1 MKDKQQLISCEDCEH
16 LKVSISVG
24 NFSKYNEVVADKI
37 HYDKCIAHC
46 DQQGLT
52 MLDQITPKVF
62 RLGTRL
68 KANVKN
74 YSKKQIYKDW
84 TMANMCPNF
93 VKANLRDLIDLI
105 RQAKRH
111 YELEQQKKNKFE
123 RK

>member
-1 MKDKQQLISCEDCEH
+1 MEDKQQLISCEDCEH
-16 LKVSISVG
+16 LKASISVG
-24 NFSKYNEVVADKI
+24 NFFKYNEVVTDKI
-37 HYDKCIAHC
+37 HYDKCIVRC